1 MDPTVVEI
9 QDQSSQFAEPP
20 WMDDF
25 DIIMSHT
32 VHQLSEVTDEET
44 EVQKD
49 HVT

>member
-1 MDPTVVEI
+1 MDPTVAEI
-9 QDQSSQFAEPP
+9 QDQRSQFAEPP
-20 WMDDF
+20 WVDAL
-25 DIIMSHT
+25 DIIVSHP

>member
-1 MDPTVVEI
+1 
-9 QDQSSQFAEPP
+9 
-20 WMDDF
+20 MDDF